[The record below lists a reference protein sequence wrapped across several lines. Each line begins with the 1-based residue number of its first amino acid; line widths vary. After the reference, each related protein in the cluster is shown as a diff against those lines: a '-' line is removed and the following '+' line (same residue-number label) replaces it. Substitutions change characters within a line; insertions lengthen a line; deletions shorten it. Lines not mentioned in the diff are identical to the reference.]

1 MGITAEN
8 VAGKWGLTR
17 RELDEFAAWSQS
29 KAANAQE
36 EGRFER
42 EIVPVTVKK
51 KKETILVSRDEG
63 IRPGTTADS
72 IAKLR
77 PAFKEDGVVTAANS
91 SGINDGAAALI
102 VMSREKAHELGVRPM
117 AVWKGGSLA
126 GVDPSIMGIGPVAA
140 TKKSHGK
147 NRI

>member
-1 MGITAEN
+1 
-8 VAGKWGLTR
+8 
-17 RELDEFAAWSQS
+17 ELDEFAAWSQS

-77 PAFKEDGVVTAANS
+77 PAFKEGGVVTAANS

-102 VMSREKAHELGVRPM
+102 VMSREKA
-117 AVWKGGSLA
+117 
-126 GVDPSIMGIGPVAA
+126 
-140 TKKSHGK
+140 
-147 NRI
+147 